1 MFVNEDKE
9 KMTARDVSVGADTG
23 QSPVSTTNIIAD
35 YEDFCNTDEKDIFI
49 DPRKLDPRYIETI
62 TMQGLLDTAFAPRVP
77 IIEGFLYPGTYL
89 MAGAPKIGKSF
100 LVLQMGFAIATG
112 TPLLGMQVMQ
122 GTVLY
127 LALEDNPARL
137 QRRSSR
143 MFGVEGTAALHFA
156 TQAKSVEN
164 GLMQQLEGFI
174 REHNDTKLI
183 IIDTLQKVRGN
194 DGDKYS
200 YANDYQIIS
209 NLKALTDAN
218 QIAVLI
224 VHHTRK
230 QDAEDKFDTISGTTG
245 LLGSAD
251 GAFLLRKEK
260 RTGPE
265 ATLDV
270 IGRDQQDQRFKL
282 LFKQENC
289 TWDLTEIETQ
299 LWRDP
304 PDPTLD
310 AIAALV
316 NAESPIWEGTATELA
331 QRIGSGML
339 PHHLSRKLN
348 VNVARLLAE
357 HGVLYAP
364 SRSHDG
370 RRVRLYFAEGKG
382 SR

>member
-1 MFVNEDKE
+1 MNEAKE
-9 KMTARDVSVGADTG
+9 KMTAEAVSVAADTK
-23 QSPVSTTNIIAD
+23 QSPLTTADIIAD
-35 YEDFCNTDEKDIFI
+35 YNGFCNTDEEDFFI
-49 DPRKLDPRYIETI
+49 DPRKLDPRYIETV
-62 TMQGLLDTAFAPRVP
+62 TMQGLLDTAFTPRIP
-77 IIEGFLYPGTYL
+77 IIEGLLYPGTYL

-112 TPLLGMQVMQ
+112 TPLWGMQLHQ
-122 GTVLY
+122 GSVLY
-127 LALEDNPARL
+127 LALEDDPARL

-143 MFGVEGTAALHFA
+143 MFGVEGTKNMHFA
-156 TQAKSVEN
+156 TKAKSLEN

-174 REHNDTKLI
+174 REHSDTKLI
-183 IIDTLQKVRGN
+183 IIDTLQKVRGD

-270 IGRDQQDQRFKL
+270 IGRDQQDLRFKL
-282 LFKQENC
+282 LFSYETC
-289 TWDLTEIETQ
+289 TFDLTETETE
-299 LWRDP
+299 LWKDP
-304 PDPTLD
+304 PDPLLD
-310 AIAALV
+310 AVAALV
-316 NAESPIWEGTATELA
+316 NSEFPVWEGTATELA
-331 QRIGSGML
+331 VRIGSQ
-339 PHHLSRKLN
+339 LSPNLLFRKLN
-348 VNVARLLAE
+348 VNLSRLLSE
-357 HGVLYAP
+357 HGVICAP
-364 SRSHDG
+364 MRNHDG
-370 RRVRLYFAEGKG
+370 RRIVLRYTKA
-382 SR
+382 

>member
-1 MFVNEDKE
+1 MLVSDGKE
-9 KMTARDVSVGADTG
+9 KMTAEAVSVAADTK
-23 QSPVSTTNIIAD
+23 QSPLTTADIIA
-35 YEDFCNTDEKDIFI
+35 ELGDFCNTGEEEIFV
-49 DPRKLDPRYIETI
+49 DPRKLDPRYIETH
-62 TMQGLLDTAFAPRVP
+62 TMQDLLDTAFVPRLP

-89 MAGAPKIGKSF
+89 MAGSPKIGKSF
-100 LVLQMGFAIATG
+100 LVTQIGYAIATG
-112 TPLLGMQVMQ
+112 TPLWGMPVRQ
-122 GTVLY
+122 GSVLY
-127 LALEDNPARL
+127 LALEDDCQRL
-137 QRRSSR
+137 QKRVSR
-143 MFGVEGTAALHFA
+143 MFGIEGTAALHFA
-156 TQAKSVEN
+156 TQARSVEN

-174 REHNDTKLI
+174 REHSDTRLI
-183 IIDTLQKVRGN
+183 IIDTLQKVRGD
-194 DGDKYS
+194 DGEKYS

-218 QIAVLI
+218 PIAVLI

-260 RTGPE
+260 RISPE

-270 IGRDQQDQRFKL
+270 VGRDQQDLRFKL
-282 LFKQENC
+282 LFSYETC
-289 TWDLTEIETQ
+289 TFDLTETETE
-299 LWRDP
+299 LWKDP

-310 AIAALV
+310 AVAALV
-316 NAESPIWEGTATELA
+316 NADAPVWEGTATELA

-348 VNVARLLAE
+348 VSVARLLAE
-357 HGVLYAP
+357 HGVLYVP

-370 RRVRLYFAEGKG
+370 RRVRLYFAGGKG